1 MAKQRNPKGALF
13 RALQQ
18 SKRPVFL
25 LDARNQLLFGNPIF
39 WNWIELTPEE
49 GLGQPV
55 QFGISGD
62 DFTALSPCALKLNAI
77 APPPAKST
85 RPETYLVQKLAVE
98 SNATNTDSRAGTK
111 PRFYQCRVCPLGD
124 TVEEVGRLVVVEREL
139 DSTEKEVSHLN
150 EVDRDCEVESQS
162 QVELHHEIQQ
172 QLNRFR
178 AGFSLQHFVGP
189 SAKTQRLRAQIEL
202 ASSQLCQVLVTGP
215 NGSGKEHLVRTIHH
229 RRNSTKLNPL
239 AALECTLLDV
249 ELLQATIGD
258 LQRELAKTK
267 GSHIH
272 LLLINVEKLIPQ
284 AQQYVLE
291 QLKLRSTG
299 NDANRFV
306 LSATTS
312 SSLAALRQNGA
323 VLDELLERLG
333 TIVIEV
339 PPLRERI
346 EDLPHLAQAFLER
359 YASGASLAKRGFT
372 TEAIERLASYHW
384 PGNLDELREFV
395 IEAAKSGSETLI
407 AGKDLPTR
415 VSYSEQAAQGIQLYL
430 EPLNMDDL
438 LKRVELELVQRAL
451 KQTRGNKTKAAQL
464 LGMTRMRFHNRC
476 DELGIVANDQESVD
490 GNA

>member
-25 LDARNQLLFGNPIF
+25 LDARNQLRFGNPIF

-62 DFTALSPCALKLNAI
+62 DFAALSPCALKLNAI

-98 SNATNTDSRAGTK
+98 ANATNIESAAGAK

-124 TVEEVGRLVVVEREL
+124 KVEEVGRLVIVEREL
-139 DSTEKEVSHLN
+139 DSSDNEVS
-150 EVDRDCEVESQS
+150 RAIEVESQR

-178 AGFSLQHFVGP
+178 AGFSLQHLVGQ
-189 SAKTQRLRAQIEL
+189 SAKSQRLRTQIEL
-202 ASSQLCQVLVTGP
+202 ASSQLCQILVTGP

-272 LLLINVEKLIPQ
+272 LLLINIEKLIPQ

-291 QLKLRSTG
+291 QLKSRSTG
-299 NDANRFV
+299 NDANRLV

-333 TIVIEV
+333 TLVIEV

-346 EDLPHLAQAFLER
+346 EDLPHLAQSFLER

-407 AGKDLPTR
+407 AGKDLPSR
-415 VSYSEQAAQGIQLYL
+415 VSYSEQAAQGIQLHL
-430 EPLNMDDL
+430 EPINMDDL